1 MFIYLL
7 KYCSNI
13 GCHYWPVLWVNFISK
28 DAASIIRGTGYPP
41 LRALI
46 KRHLEKG
53 ADSSKSPPPLI
64 CTDWKKYTAPCSPIK
79 MRTAMLKDLTVNQ
92 NCLNATH
99 LVQRHIQQCYA
110 SANVDKMIILCIP
123 HSAASP

>member
-64 CTDWKKYTAPCSPIK
+64 CTDRKKYTAPCSEIK
-79 MRTAMLKDLTVNQ
+79 MLTAITFKLLLSHRRNP
-92 NCLNATH
+92 A
-99 LVQRHIQQCYA
+99 LVEPWRQ
-110 SANVDKMIILCIP
+110 V
-123 HSAASP
+123 